1 MKVSVED
8 KRIREKNIPKNDRK
22 IVSTAN
28 SMGILR
34 IQVAK
39 HIGVER
45 MDSFLFQ
52 FGWEMGKADGLEL
65 MKTGQPLAQL
75 VVDGPIKHIKSGHIN
90 GVDHRCDIEY
100 NADGSLKTLIGRGEW
115 FGSYEVEQHMEYF
128 GLSEEPVCHTLAGYS
143 SGFMSTIFNKPL
155 IAKEITCVG
164 AGHDSCQW
172 MVRPEEVW
180 GEDVK
185 QSVKDLLDRKP
196 ILEELEYTYDN
207 LLEQTEFITRLSS
220 FQKGLTSEVVNG
232 RGLQDIAD
240 KAGKTLKSPVTIEN
254 LSMETIAS
262 SGLTEEEREDLYE
275 ATVKLVPNFLVKEQN
290 RYTLSSRKE
299 IFELEHYNRVVVPVL
314 VQKQLL
320 GYCSMI
326 TGKKESGDYEAEY
339 LYLEHLASA
348 AALVLL
354 NEKAAFESLGRMK
367 GSYLEQVL
375 NEEIP
380 KAELL
385 KRGKFIDIDFSQP
398 YRLVAVDYDNEKET
412 LEEEFNFQEQ
422 LLDLTYQYYR
432 NRGQQVLTGYKDDK
446 LIIMLFDPERM
457 NEIMDDYTSYIG
469 QYLKHMNFHMGISGV
484 RQDIENAVKGYE
496 EARIALRLAIRKDR
510 LYYDELGVV
519 GVLINSNNVESIQ
532 MLAQDQLKSLY
543 DIENHKSHELFE
555 TLYCFL
561 GNGGNLK
568 NTANDLSLSMSG
580 LRHRIQRIED
590 LLEKDLRDQEVSNNL
605 LLIMKALIVLK
616 DIKL

>member
-22 IVSTAN
+22 VISTAN

-34 IQVAK
+34 VQVAK

-75 VVDGPIKHIKSGHIN
+75 VVDGPIKHIKSGHIS

-100 NADGSLKTLIGRGEW
+100 NKDGSLKTLTGRGEW
-115 FGSYEVEQHMEYF
+115 FGSYEVEQHMEHF
-128 GLSEEPVCHTLAGYS
+128 GLSDEPVCHTLAGYS
-143 SGFMSTIFNKPL
+143 SGFMSTIFKKPL

-185 QSVKDLLDRKP
+185 QSVKDLLDRAP

-220 FQKGLTSEVVNG
+220 FQKELTSEVVNG

-240 KAGKTLKSPVTIEN
+240 KAGKILESPVTIEN
-254 LSMETIAS
+254 ISMETIAS
-262 SGLTEEEREDLYE
+262 YGLTEAERKDLHE
-275 ATVKLVPNFLVKEQN
+275 ATVRLVPNFLVKEQN
-290 RYTLSSRKE
+290 RYTVSSRKKV
-299 IFELEHYNRVVVPVL
+299 FELEHYNRVVVPVL

-320 GYCSMI
+320 GYCSMV
-326 TGKKESGDYEAEY
+326 TEKKVSGNYEEEY

-380 KAELL
+380 RTELL

-398 YRLVAVDYDNEKET
+398 YRLIAVDYDNEKET
-412 LEEEFNFQEQ
+412 LEEEFNFQER

-432 NRGQQVLTGYKDDK
+432 SRGQQVLTGYKDDK
-446 LIIMLFDPERM
+446 LIIMLFGPDQM
-457 NEIMDDYTSYIG
+457 DALLDDYTSYIG
-469 QYLKHMNFHMGISGV
+469 QYLKHMDFHMGIGSI

-543 DIENHKSHELFE
+543 DTENHKSHELFE
-555 TLYCFL
+555 TLYHFL
-561 GNGGNLK
+561 ANGGNLK

-590 LLEKDLRDQEVSNNL
+590 LLEKDLRDPEVSNNL